1 MRRALL
7 VDIDDTVVDWVG
19 PATDAVVAAVA
30 THPAV
35 AGADPAGLA
44 RRFLEIVE
52 ETHVAFLAGELTM
65 DEVRA
70 QRIARLIGEHGTD
83 LDADEARELAA
94 AYRAAY
100 LEARRPVDG
109 APELLDEVRARGVR
123 VVAVTN
129 NVLAE
134 QEDKLGHLGLRDRFD
149 ALVVSETVGVTKP
162 DRRIFA
168 VALEAAGCTPAD
180 AVMLGDSWA
189 NDVRGALDVGIG
201 AAWLNRRGVPV
212 PDPEAPVLVLDRLA
226 PAPAVA
232 DRLFERAILGR

>member
-1 MRRALL
+1 VRRALL
-7 VDIDDTVVDWVG
+7 VDIDDTVVDWIS
-19 PATDAVVAAVA
+19 PATDAVIAAIA

-70 QRIARLIGEHGTD
+70 QRIVRLIGEHGTD
-83 LDADEARELAA
+83 LAPDEAIELAA

-100 LEARRPVDG
+100 LDARRPVEG
-109 APELLDEVRARGVR
+109 APELLAEVRARGIR

-162 DRRIFA
+162 DPRIFA
-168 VALEAAGCTPAD
+168 IALEAAGCAPAD
-180 AVMLGDSWA
+180 AVMLGDSWV
-189 NDVRGALDVGIG
+189 NDVRGALDAGIG
-201 AAWLNRRGVPV
+201 AAWLNRRGIPV
-212 PDPEAPVLVLDRLA
+212 PEPEAPVLVLDRLS
-226 PAPAVA
+226 PASDVA
-232 DRLFERAILGR
+232 DRLLGSAILAG

>member
-7 VDIDDTVVDWVG
+7 VDIDDTVVDWIG
-19 PATDAVVAAVA
+19 PATDAVVAAIA

-35 AGADPAGLA
+35 AGVDPAGLA
-44 RRFLEIVE
+44 LRFLEIVE

-70 QRIARLIGEHGTD
+70 QRIARLIGEHGTE
-83 LDADEARELAA
+83 LPSDEAMELAA

-109 APELLDEVRARGVR
+109 APELLAEVRARGIP

-134 QEDKLGHLGLRDRFD
+134 QEDKLGHLGMRDRFD

-162 DRRIFA
+162 DARIFA
-168 VALEAAGCTPAD
+168 VALEAAGCAPSD
-180 AVMLGDSWA
+180 AIMLGDSWT
-189 NDVRGALDVGIG
+189 NDVRGALDSGIG

-212 PDPEAPVLVLDRLA
+212 PEPEAPVLVLDRLG
-226 PAPAVA
+226 PAPAIA
-232 DRLFERAILGR
+232 DLLLGSAILAR